1 MPVEI
6 PNNCQELPSIA
17 FHGDFEI
24 RNQGTIKRKVM
35 GEGRAGILE
44 DATTF
49 RTSKI
54 EIVILCLFFFKLI
67 AFLILAGLI
76 TENDNMGAPF
86 LGQVN

>member
-1 MPVEI
+1 
-6 PNNCQELPSIA
+6 
-17 FHGDFEI
+17 
-24 RNQGTIKRKVM
+24 M
-35 GEGRAGILE
+35 GEGGAGILE

-76 TENDNMGAPF
+76 IENDNMGAPL
-86 LGQVN
+86 LG